1 MQDEGAT
8 TAHTLS
14 GASPAHHIHA
24 RTQDRRVA
32 RAASVLRAQPLSPA
46 PRQRRGGLHGQ
57 TERLSAHAGSTQI
70 AGSSQQSGGVT
81 WPPVVAGTQAEVRS
95 GEGKGGGSPARA
107 GRCALRCGRCGGRK
121 EPSPRCV
128 GRGSA
133 LPGPLLWA
141 RSSAPG
147 APGGGGRGAPPRAR
161 PARGSAAQWRLGA
174 ERSAFAAVRQSRKSG
189 GFGAR
194 GALAAA
200 RRSHQRRWWGRA
212 LHRHAGGQDSVTT
225 GRGRPPDSANRA
237 LSPAKHARLCGAS
250 AVFSGETGLCEEA
263 RDDLTSDNNSF
274 VTLPNA
280 SDWGSES
287 G

>member
-1 MQDEGAT
+1 M
-8 TAHTLS
+8 
-14 GASPAHHIHA
+14 
-24 RTQDRRVA
+24 
-32 RAASVLRAQPLSPA
+32 SVLRARPLASTAATLRRRPA
-46 PRQRRGGLHGQ
+46 RTNRASQRPR
-57 TERLSAHAGSTQI
+57 GSTQI
-70 AGSSQQSGGVT
+70 VGSSQQSGGVR
-81 WPPVVAGTQAEVRS
+81 WSPVVAGTQAEVRS

-161 PARGSAAQWRLGA
+161 PARGSAAPGRLGA
-174 ERSAFAAVRQSRKSG
+174 ELRSPSSQQSPEPEERG
-189 GFGAR
+189 IWGH

-237 LSPAKHARLCGAS
+237 L
-250 AVFSGETGLCEEA
+250 
-263 RDDLTSDNNSF
+263 
-274 VTLPNA
+274 
-280 SDWGSES
+280 
-287 G
+287 

>member
-1 MQDEGAT
+1 VASPTLGRGGYHGCATWPTITAAAATQGSERAGVQDEGAT

-121 EPSPRCV
+121 EPSPWCV

-133 LPGPLLWA
+133 LPGPLLWR

-147 APGGGGRGAPPRAR
+147 APGGCGRGAPPRAR
-161 PARGSAAQWRLGA
+161 PARGSAAPGRLGA
-174 ERSAFAAVRQSRKSG
+174 ERRSRLRSRPSEPEERAIWRARSSGRCAPFTSAPVA
-189 GFGAR
+189 
-194 GALAAA
+194 
-200 RRSHQRRWWGRA
+200 
-212 LHRHAGGQDSVTT
+212 
-225 GRGRPPDSANRA
+225 
-237 LSPAKHARLCGAS
+237 GAS
-250 AVFSGETGLCEEA
+250 STSPCRRAGQ
-263 RDDLTSDNNSF
+263 RDHR
-274 VTLPNA
+274 PRQA
-280 SDWGSES
+280 PR
-287 G
+287 

>member
-1 MQDEGAT
+1 MGRGGYHGCATWPTITAAAATQGSERAGVQDEGAT

-70 AGSSQQSGGVT
+70 VGSSQQSGGVT

-121 EPSPRCV
+121 EPSPWCV

-133 LPGPLLWA
+133 LPGPLLWR

-147 APGGGGRGAPPRAR
+147 APGGCRKGAPPRAR
-161 PARGSAAQWRLGA
+161 PARGSAAPGRLGA
-174 ERSAFAAVRQSRKSG
+174 ERSRLRSRPSEPEEWG
-189 GFGAR
+189 IWGAR
-194 GALAAA
+194 SSDHCAPF
-200 RRSHQRRWWGRA
+200 
-212 LHRHAGGQDSVTT
+212 T
-225 GRGRPPDSANRA
+225 SAPVA
-237 LSPAKHARLCGAS
+237 GAS
-250 AVFSGETGLCEEA
+250 STSPCRRAGQ
-263 RDDLTSDNNSF
+263 RDHR
-274 VTLPNA
+274 PRQA
-280 SDWGSES
+280 PR
-287 G
+287 

>member
-1 MQDEGAT
+1 MASPTLGRGGYHGCATWPTITAAAATQGSERAGVQDEGAT

-32 RAASVLRAQPLSPA
+32 RVASVLRAQPLSPA

-107 GRCALRCGRCGGRK
+107 GRCALRCGRCGGRGAVAAVRRARLRASWAAAMGTLLGTRRSWGWRK
-121 EPSPRCV
+121 GGPAAGETGARIGGARAAGSGAAMPPSQPSV
-128 GRGSA
+128 GA
-133 LPGPLLWA
+133 
-141 RSSAPG
+141 
-147 APGGGGRGAPPRAR
+147 GRGA
-161 PARGSAAQWRLGA
+161 
-174 ERSAFAAVRQSRKSG
+174 
-189 GFGAR
+189 GFGGH

-200 RRSHQRRWWGRA
+200 RRSHQRWRRGRA
-212 LHRHAGGQDSVTT
+212 LHRRAGGQDSVTT
-225 GRGRPPDSANRA
+225 GRDRPR
-237 LSPAKHARLCGAS
+237 
-250 AVFSGETGLCEEA
+250 
-263 RDDLTSDNNSF
+263 
-274 VTLPNA
+274 
-280 SDWGSES
+280 
-287 G
+287 